1 VLSATQDRAN
11 VMKALDLGAMGYI
24 PKSAQ
29 NEVMLSAL
37 QLVFAGGI
45 YIPPE
50 VLAREHLSQ
59 TAPRASGVGRAI
71 VSPTDLGL
79 TDRQLDVLALMM
91 QGKNKQIGLSD
102 AQFGRAHCEKSCHC
116 NSQGAEGHQSNRSGY
131 RRKRIGLEIT
141 GNSQAVRCL
150 YYTEIIRVDAP
161 RSLFFA

>member
-1 VLSATQDRAN
+1 
-11 VMKALDLGAMGYI
+11 
-24 PKSAQ
+24 
-29 NEVMLSAL
+29 
-37 QLVFAGGI
+37 
-45 YIPPE
+45 
-50 VLAREHLSQ
+50 
-59 TAPRASGVGRAI
+59 
-71 VSPTDLGL
+71 
-79 TDRQLDVLALMM
+79 MM

-161 RSLFFA
+161 RSLFFAQVVPEACAGYALWVPAYEV